1 MNSRRVNFRLPYGIA
16 VVVAAVIMGATT
28 SAAQTIP
35 AERHVDWTR
44 AGAQDTSTAGF
55 HVIDLGSSGFV
66 GDGTKANDAAMDS
79 ILHAWREP
87 GMVLHIPEGIF
98 LFSRGIRLPSRTV
111 LRGAG
116 AERTTLLFDLG
127 GRGDAITIAGKAMPR
142 DSVLLTGDAQR
153 GSTMVVVERGDFAQ
167 PGDMVLLQQRDDDLV
182 TSDWAVGGTGQLV
195 RVSDVRGYTV
205 TLDMPLRRD
214 YTRDR
219 VARLL
224 RIDPAHTIGIEC
236 LTIERRDDTAPEQG
250 KNILFSFAR
259 DCWVRGVESRRCT
272 FAHIA
277 AEFSSRV
284 SVRSCYMHHAFDYGG
299 GGRGYGIALQFA
311 TGDCRV
317 EDCVFEHLRHAMLL
331 QAGANGNVFA
341 GNFSTDPYWNESNP
355 LLPPDAAG
363 DVVLHGN
370 YPYANLFEHNIVANI
385 VVDNSHGPNGPHNTF
400 FRNRATLYG
409 VFFSASNSPLQNVVG
424 NEITNTTLPYALVNY
439 TVRGVGHFLH
449 GNNDK
454 GRIDPPGSEW
464 LPDSSHAY
472 MKKPDYFGGSPWPSI
487 GTPFAFGVG
496 TIPAQERYLRGD
508 PMDGVCPGEVNAT
521 TASTPRTG
529 EIGIHPN
536 PAKDFVTVSGVA
548 ARSVIALYD
557 ARGALVMRWAC
568 ENNEVRLRLPE
579 TCGLYF
585 LVLRDVHGVWTQR
598 MLLRR

>member
-1 MNSRRVNFRLPYGIA
+1 MNNTRVNCRLPFGVA

-35 AERHVDWTR
+35 AERRVDWAR

-66 GDGTKANDAAMDS
+66 GDGTTANDNAMDS
-79 ILHAWREP
+79 VLRAWREP
-87 GMVLHIPEGIF
+87 GMILRIPEGTF

-111 LRGAG
+111 LRGAS

-127 GRGDAITIAGKAMPR
+127 GRGDAITIAGRAVPG
-142 DSVLLTGDAQR
+142 DSAVLTGDARR
-153 GSTMVVVERGDFAQ
+153 GSSIIVVERGDFVR

-195 RVSDVRGYTV
+195 RVSDIRGDTV

-214 YTRDR
+214 NTRDR
-219 VARLL
+219 VARVL
-224 RIDPAHTIGIEC
+224 RVDPVHSIGMEC

-284 SVRSCYMHHAFDYGG
+284 SVRSCYLHHAFDYGG

-311 TGDCRV
+311 TGDCLV

-341 GNFSTDPYWNESNP
+341 NNFSTDPYWNDSNP
-355 LLPPDAAG
+355 LLPSDAAG

-385 VVDNSHGPNGPHNTF
+385 VIDNSHGPNGPYNTF

-409 VFFSASNSPLQNVVG
+409 VFFSANNSPLQNVVG
-424 NEITNTTLPYALVNY
+424 NEITNTALPYSLVNF
-439 TVRGVGHFLH
+439 TVRGEGHFLH

-454 GRIDPPGSEW
+454 GRIHPPGSEW
-464 LPDSSHAY
+464 LPDSSLAY
-472 MKKPDYFGGSPWPSI
+472 VKKPDCFGALPWPGI
-487 GTPFAFGVG
+487 GTPFAFGIG
-496 TIPAQERYLRGD
+496 TIPARERYLRGD
-508 PMDGVCPGEVNAT
+508 PMGGVCEPTIAT
-521 TASTPRTG
+521 LHGLEAIRG
-529 EIGIHPN
+529 EIVLHPN
-536 PAKDFVTVSGVA
+536 PVRSLLTLEHSPGYTGRAFYIIDANGGLRVHGRLHRERTIVDASILPCGVYMLLVDGVA
-548 ARSVIALYD
+548 AC
-557 ARGALVMRWAC
+557 GF
-568 ENNEVRLRLPE
+568 VR
-579 TCGLYF
+579 
-585 LVLRDVHGVWTQR
+585 H
-598 MLLRR
+598 